1 MAVQRKFTE
10 PNIKDYATDVITIKG
25 DIESIRRHMEEGKAE
40 KLEDRKTLTDIKNT
54 LVGNNMNGNKGII
67 FLLNDID
74 VRLKQVEKSDLER
87 KQTESNAKW
96 VGGFI
101 ITAIFALMIWIV
113 QHLPKAP

>member
-1 MAVQRKFTE
+1 MAVQRKNTE
-10 PNIKDYATDVITIKG
+10 PTIKDFAVDIVTIKG
-25 DIESIRRHMEEGKAE
+25 ELEGIKTHMKQD
-40 KLEDRKTLTDIKNT
+40 KEDRGELKQLVNDIKSS
-54 LVGNNMNGNKGII
+54 LVGNNLNGNRGIV

-74 VRLKQVEKSDLER
+74 IRVKHLEKSNSER
-87 KQTESNAKW
+87 QQTESNAKW

>member
-25 DIESIRRHMEEGKAE
+25 DIESIRRHMDER
-40 KLEDRKTLTDIKNT
+40 KLERQEDSKMLSDIKST
-54 LVGNNMNGNKGII
+54 LVGSNMNGNKGII
-67 FLLNDID
+67 YLLNDID
-74 VRLKQVEKSDLER
+74 VRLKAVEKSDADR
-87 KQTESNAKW
+87 RTTENNAKW

-101 ITAIFALMIWIV
+101 VTAIFALMIWIV

>member
-10 PNIKDYATDVITIKG
+10 PTVKDYATDIITIKG
-25 DIESIRRHMEEGKAE
+25 DIESIKRHMDEGKVE
-40 KLEDRKTLTDIKNT
+40 RLEQTKTLGDIKST

-74 VRLKQVEKSDLER
+74 VRLKQVEKADLER
-87 KQTESNAKW
+87 KQTENNAKW

-101 ITAIFALMIWIV
+101 ITAFLALMIWII
-113 QHLPKAP
+113 QHLPKTS

>member
-1 MAVQRKFTE
+1 MAVQRNTNE
-10 PNIKDYATDVITIKG
+10 PTIKDYAKDIITIKG

-40 KLEDRKTLTDIKNT
+40 KVEDRKTLSDIKST

-74 VRLKQVEKSDLER
+74 TRVKDLEKSSLER
-87 KQTESNAKW
+87 AQTENNAKW

-101 ITAIFALMIWIV
+101 MTAMFALMIWII
-113 QHLPKAP
+113 QHLPKI